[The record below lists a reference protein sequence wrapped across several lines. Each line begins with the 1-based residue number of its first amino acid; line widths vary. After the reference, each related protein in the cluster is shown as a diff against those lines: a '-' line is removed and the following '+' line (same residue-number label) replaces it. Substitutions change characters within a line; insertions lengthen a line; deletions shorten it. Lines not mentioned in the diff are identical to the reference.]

1 MCISQFLLYIRS
13 SSGQKMTEYWSEKSH
28 FSDTQLRI
36 EHEGA
41 HFSAMANVSSETRLF
56 AKLIS
61 LPLSACL
68 L

>member
-1 MCISQFLLYIRS
+1 MCISESLLDIQS
-13 SSGQKMTEYWSEKSH
+13 SSGQKITKYWSEKSH
-28 FSDTQLRI
+28 FSDTRMRI

-41 HFSAMANVSSETRLF
+41 HFSAVANVSSETRLF

>member
-1 MCISQFLLYIRS
+1 MNFAQIFRAAMDRTSLNAEV
-13 SSGQKMTEYWSEKSH
+13 KKSH
-28 FSDTQLRI
+28 FSDTRWEI
-36 EHEGA
+36 EHEGD
-41 HFSAMANVSSETRLF
+41 HFSAVANVSSESPLF